1 MKLTFLGATQ
11 TVTGSKYLLEDG
23 RSRVLI
29 DCGLF
34 QGTKELRQQN
44 WDPLPF
50 APESLS
56 AVLLTHAHIDHT
68 GYVPLLVK
76 RGFRGPVY
84 ASAGTRDLC
93 GILLPDCGHLQ
104 EEDAEAANRYG
115 FTKHHP
121 ALPLYTEDE
130 AQAALDSLVPVPYGQ
145 PQAVP
150 GTPFTFHLS
159 RAGHIIGAAI
169 ITVTHEDGTRIVFSG
184 DLGRL
189 HNPVMKPPAQI
200 QDADYLLIE
209 STYGDR
215 QHEADDPTEELG
227 RIIRNTAARGGTV
240 VIPSFAVGRAQAI
253 LYHLY
258 LLLKDGRIPPLP
270 IFLDSPMAID
280 ATAMLKRH
288 PGDHKLSDAECGAVC
303 AVPRYVHTPEES
315 KAINATN
322 GMPKVII
329 SASGMATG
337 GRVLHHLKHYIGDIR
352 STVLFAGY
360 QAAETR
366 GEKLLRGDKTIKIHG
381 QEWEVRAQIAQLN
394 GLSAHADYVE
404 ILEWLRHFRQ
414 GPKRTFIVHGEP
426 HAAQSLRDKIIER
439 YGWEVEI
446 PTYAQQVEM

>member
-1 MKLTFLGATQ
+1 
-11 TVTGSKYLLEDG
+11 
-23 RSRVLI
+23 
-29 DCGLF
+29 
-34 QGTKELRQQN
+34 
-44 WDPLPF
+44 
-50 APESLS
+50 
-56 AVLLTHAHIDHT
+56 
-68 GYVPLLVK
+68 
-76 RGFRGPVY
+76 
-84 ASAGTRDLC
+84 
-93 GILLPDCGHLQ
+93 
-104 EEDAEAANRYG
+104 
-115 FTKHHP
+115 
-121 ALPLYTEDE
+121 
-130 AQAALDSLVPVPYGQ
+130 
-145 PQAVP
+145 
-150 GTPFTFHLS
+150 
-159 RAGHIIGAAI
+159 
-169 ITVTHEDGTRIVFSG
+169 
-184 DLGRL
+184 
-189 HNPVMKPPAQI
+189 
-200 QDADYLLIE
+200 
-209 STYGDR
+209 
-215 QHEADDPTEELG
+215 
-227 RIIRNTAARGGTV
+227 
-240 VIPSFAVGRAQAI
+240 VGRAQAI

-258 LLLKDGRIPPLP
+258 LLLKNGRIPPLP

-288 PGDHKLSDAECGAVC
+288 PGDHKLSDAECAAVC